1 MTQEKAATN
10 KKKTLWNI
18 DNDVKK
24 FADFAV
30 KNAVTMFELLTLRIL
45 LYLPYFYLQDYCI
58 PPSHSFKKRVCN
70 VLRDLVP
77 LAQF

>member
-1 MTQEKAATN
+1 
-10 KKKTLWNI
+10 
-18 DNDVKK
+18 
-24 FADFAV
+24 
-30 KNAVTMFELLTLRIL
+30 MFELLTLRIL